1 MPRDRRSLPPD
12 FDRQNLEPPFDVRD
26 READMRQA
34 YAFFVK
40 EVGLKD
46 PT

>member
-1 MPRDRRSLPPD
+1 MAPRSPTTSTPRASS
-12 FDRQNLEPPFDVRD
+12 PPFDVRD
-26 READMRQA
+26 READMRHA

-40 EVGLKD
+40 ELGLEE